1 MVVHACNPSTQLR
14 QENHYE
20 FSASLGYRLRHL
32 SFRHDT
38 AVLETALDSLKALSK
53 TPVLGSWVGDLR
65 HGICN
70 MGTGSSS
77 GHTLNPR
84 TWEAEAGRAL

>member
-1 MVVHACNPSTQLR
+1 MSSMP
-14 QENHYE
+14 
-20 FSASLGYRLRHL
+20 SLGYRVRHL

-53 TPVLGSWVGDLR
+53 TPVLGSWVGDLC

-77 GHTLNPR
+77 GHAHLESQNL
-84 TWEAEAGRAL
+84 AGRGR